1 MKSVVKKFDEL
12 TTREVYELLKAR
24 AEIFVV
30 EQNCPYQD
38 MDGKDFDSLHVFYED
53 GGKVIACL
61 RMFQKDSETVQFG
74 RILTLEHGNGLGRA
88 LMEQAVKIV
97 KDSTNDKKIYL
108 EGQTYCIDF
117 YKKFGFEVTSD
128 EFILDGIPHV
138 KMELKL

>member
-1 MKSVVKKFDEL
+1 MNLVIKKFDRL
-12 TTREVYELLKAR
+12 TAREVYELLKAR

-38 MDGKDFDSLHVFYED
+38 MDDKDFDSVHIFYED

-61 RMFQKDSETVQFG
+61 RVFQKDDETVQFG

-88 LMEQAVKIV
+88 LMEQAIKFV
-97 KDSTNDKKIYL
+97 KDSKSAKRIYL
-108 EGQTYCIDF
+108 EGQTYCTGF
-117 YKKFGFEVTSD
+117 YEKFGFEVTSA
-128 EFILDGIPHV
+128 EFMLDGIPHV